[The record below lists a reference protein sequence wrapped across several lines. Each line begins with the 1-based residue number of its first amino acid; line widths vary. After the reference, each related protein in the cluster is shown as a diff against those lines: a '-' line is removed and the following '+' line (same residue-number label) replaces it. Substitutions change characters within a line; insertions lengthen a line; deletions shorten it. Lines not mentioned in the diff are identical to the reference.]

1 MGNSKK
7 LPEKKMC
14 IVNQVKKNMRFVTNL
29 PDAAHAGISRRL
41 SPAGKHLDRS
51 ADLTAC
57 SPSGGG
63 AARCCSYF
71 TWSRKEGAAEKQNCI
86 PGDKPRQVY
95 HPPPSMPPPLYRL
108 TTKALSKGP
117 RSRIHLA
124 RNGVSSTPSLTAET
138 PISRMRSAHSS
149 RPPIPQLSLLSA
161 THPLRSARSPGQ
173 LALTS

>member
-95 HPPPSMPPPLYRL
+95 HPPPSMPPPPLQAHSQGPEQGAPEPHPPRQERRL
-108 TTKALSKGP
+108 LNPEPHCRDSDLADAQCSQLATPHPTAL
-117 RSRIHLA
+117 
-124 RNGVSSTPSLTAET
+124 PSLCHA
-138 PISRMRSAHSS
+138 S
-149 RPPIPQLSLLSA
+149 PPLCPVTWPA
-161 THPLRSARSPGQ
+161 CTH
-173 LALTS
+173 